1 MSASNDD
8 EDRDKK
14 PNVIHT
20 RVPEDLDA
28 EIKRRAN
35 SLGVSVSNLVRNV
48 LSHAFGLVGDI
59 VADGAS
65 VARTARGAVSP
76 VGVTPPQPPQPPPAP
91 PVLGWQEALLA
102 LNAVC
107 ARCNTI
113 LKKGTPA
120 AIAVPGGNAV
130 LCKRCL
136 KEVLD
141 VDQ

>member
-1 MSASNDD
+1 MSASNRDEDD
-8 EDRDKK
+8 DRDKK

-35 SLGVSVSNLVRNV
+35 GLGMSVSNLVRNV
-48 LSHAFGLVGDI
+48 LAHAFGLVGDI
-59 VADGAS
+59 VADGAN
-65 VARTARGAVSP
+65 VARSAKGVVSP
-76 VGVTPPQPPQPPPAP
+76 GVAP
-91 PVLGWQEALLA
+91 PSSATPVVAWQEALLA

-107 ARCNTI
+107 ARCNAI

-120 AIAVPGGNAV
+120 AVAVPGGNAV

-141 VDQ
+141 DDSK

>member
-1 MSASNDD
+1 MSATDD
-8 EDRDKK
+8 DDRDKK

-59 VADGAS
+59 VADGAN
-65 VARTARGAVSP
+65 VARSAKGIVSP
-76 VGVTPPQPPQPPPAP
+76 VGVTPPSST
-91 PVLGWQEALLA
+91 PVLGWQEAILA

-107 ARCNTI
+107 GRCNAI
-113 LKKGTPA
+113 LKRGTSA

-141 VDQ
+141 GNE

>member
-1 MSASNDD
+1 MSATDEDD
-8 EDRDKK
+8 DRDKK

-65 VARTARGAVSP
+65 VARSARGAVSQ
-76 VGVTPPQPPQPPPAP
+76 VGVAPPPAA

-107 ARCNTI
+107 ARCNAI

-141 VDQ
+141 GDE